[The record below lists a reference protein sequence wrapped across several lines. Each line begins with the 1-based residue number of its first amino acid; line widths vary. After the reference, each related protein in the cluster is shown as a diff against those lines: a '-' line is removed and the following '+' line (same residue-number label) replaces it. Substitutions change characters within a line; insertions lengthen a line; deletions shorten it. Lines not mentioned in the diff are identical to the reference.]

1 MSAPLPSSPRF
12 RALVRRFS
20 KSRRGSAA
28 VEFALIAPLFFALIF
43 AIMETAMVFFAGQV
57 LETGT
62 QDTAR
67 MLFTNQAQNSAWDQS
82 KFKNDLCSRVSALLD
97 CAGIAF
103 DVKSYPAGTPANLS
117 DPINAQGQFV
127 STGFSYSPP
136 APNSANVVVVRTFYQ
151 WPLFVTKFGY
161 NLANIGSGNDNSKKL
176 LTATAAFHVEPNG
189 S

>member
-1 MSAPLPSSPRF
+1 MSASLLPASRF

-20 KSRRGSAA
+20 KNRRGSAA
-28 VEFALIAPLFFALIF
+28 VEFAFIAPLFFALIF
-43 AIMETAMVFFAGQV
+43 AIMETAMVFFAGQI

-67 MLFTNQAQNSAWDQS
+67 MLFTNQAQGNSWDQNT
-82 KFKNDLCSRVSALLD
+82 FKNDLCSRVSVLLD
-97 CAGIAF
+97 CTGVFI

-127 STGFSYSPP
+127 SSNFSYSPP
-136 APNSANVVVVRTFYQ
+136 PPNSSNIVVVRTYYQ
-151 WPLFVTKFGY
+151 WPLFVTKLGY
-161 NLANIGSGNDNSKKL
+161 NLANIGSGSDNSKKL
-176 LTATAAFHVEPNG
+176 LAATAAFRVEPNG